1 MKDVTPG
8 LLEELNKTFEQKLAI
23 HPQIRAYK
31 KKLEAEKLDEKS
43 VALFIREMV
52 SLAAATVASV
62 LRPEKLP
69 DGKLYWNIA
78 EGVLVPFLKDVVSQM
93 SNIAVSAQKTA
104 DQKQN
109 INIKVAGIRYPE
121 GQIRSYLNMIVR
133 KSLNEGGEGNEAG
146 K

>member
-133 KSLNEGGEGNEAG
+133 KSLDEGGEGNEAG

>member
-133 KSLNEGGEGNEAG
+133 KSLDEGGEGNEAG
-146 K
+146 R

>member
-52 SLAAATVASV
+52 SLAAASVASV

-78 EGVLVPFLKDVVSQM
+78 EGVLVPFLEDVVSQM

-133 KSLNEGGEGNEAG
+133 KSLDEGGEGNEAG
-146 K
+146 R